1 MSHLRISETSTWSPQ
16 IPKGTA
22 DMIVSLEPI
31 EAVRVLAA
39 YGNPDVILLSNTR
52 PDPFRD
58 MHFFLDAFKAFI
70 GETRVVIGVTQMDL
84 AGKPTLDDY
93 HLQLESSGAKTPIF
107 EVDARAKR
115 DVALLVEALLYSLDP
130 GLDS

>member
-1 MSHLRISETSTWSPQ
+1 
-16 IPKGTA
+16 
-22 DMIVSLEPI
+22 
-31 EAVRVLAA
+31 
-39 YGNPDVILLSNTR
+39 
-52 PDPFRD
+52 
-58 MHFFLDAFKAFI
+58 
-70 GETRVVIGVTQMDL
+70 VIGVTQMDL
-84 AGKPTLDDY
+84 AGRPTLDDY